1 MLHLISTLV
10 LGLLL
15 VGILARQRRRLHLSL
30 MLSAFAV
37 DLGLVLYI
45 ETTRHAVEKVVT
57 TPRPLIWFHATVSL
71 LVLAAYCTQIT
82 LGWRM
87 LHGFSASR
95 QTHLVTG
102 VAFCSLRLLNY
113 VTSFML

>member
-15 VGILARQRRRLHLSL
+15 AGVLARHRQRLHLGL
-30 MLSAFAV
+30 MLSAFVV
-37 DLGLVLYI
+37 DLGLVFYI
-45 ETTRHAVEKVVT
+45 ELTRHAVEKVAT

-71 LVLAAYCTQIT
+71 LVLAAYFAQIA

-87 LHGFSASR
+87 LHGITASR
-95 QTHLVTG
+95 QTHMITG

-113 VTSFML
+113 LTSFML